1 MVKNI
6 SKIVWIF
13 VGTICV
19 GLGALGIF
27 LPVLPATPFFLLA
40 AFCYGRGSQRFQ
52 RWLVYRSWVGSYIQ
66 NYQSGRGIPRSHMVL
81 TIVFL
86 WLTIGVTVIFVVL
99 DWWLRIAALIA
110 ATGVTIHLTRM
121 KTQQTTFPKH
131 ADTTHSIGSL
141 DEVN

>member
-1 MVKNI
+1 MAAAHNAFSAGWYTVP
-6 SKIVWIF
+6 
-13 VGTICV
+13 
-19 GLGALGIF
+19 GL
-27 LPVLPATPFFLLA
+27 VVT
-40 AFCYGRGSQRFQ
+40 
-52 RWLVYRSWVGSYIQ
+52 
-66 NYQSGRGIPRSHMVL
+66 
-81 TIVFL
+81 FL